1 MSHSCPRARLAAP
14 LAVLARLAVPALAAV
29 ATLGA
34 TERDAHAI
42 GPVDIEAGARVGVG
56 TNPDSDGPNPFG
68 LGLGGRAGV
77 SIFHV
82 YGGLSAIHYF
92 GSSSQIPT
100 PAGTFESKYSS
111 TLLGV
116 ELGYSITAIP
126 RLTIRPQLGIG
137 NAAFSFG
144 DLSSSHLYLEP
155 GVTALV
161 SLGLLYIGA
170 DLNLLA
176 IPGVDRGSN
185 DSKTFTAFTAHGQI
199 GVQF

>member
-1 MSHSCPRARLAAP
+1 MSHSSSRAALARLARLARLAAP
-14 LAVLARLAVPALAAV
+14 ALFAAAV
-29 ATLGA
+29 FGA
-34 TERDAHAI
+34 TERDAQAI

-100 PAGTFESKYSS
+100 PTGTFESTYSS

-126 RLTIRPQLGIG
+126 RLTIRPQLGLG

-144 DLSSSHLYLEP
+144 DLSSSYLYLEP
-155 GVTALV
+155 GVTGLV
-161 SLGLLYIGA
+161 SLGLIYVGA

-176 IPGVDRGSN
+176 IPGVEQGGTE
-185 DSKTFTAFTAHGQI
+185 SKTFTAFTAHGQV